1 MISIEHAVPRD
12 DVALGVVRAENV
24 EMSRTPH
31 RFDARLDD
39 LLQRRKTELS
49 SKEEGRRTAA
59 RDILR
64 NGTYKPTG
72 RGKPASEYLLR
83 AAAQPED
90 RFPRINGPVDICNYM
105 SLRHV
110 LPISLWD
117 VDRAAAARFR
127 FRLGREGERYVFNDG
142 GQQIDLKDL
151 LVGCRVREGANP
163 TDEPIVNPVRD
174 SLATKTNADT
184 HRVAAC
190 LYAPLNVVSP
200 ADLKKI
206 CAEFLALLA
215 ECGDNVDGGYAV
227 LTFGST
233 VDL

>member
-12 DVALGVVRAENV
+12 DVVLGAVRADNL
-24 EMSRTPH
+24 EMSRYPL
-31 RFDARLDD
+31 RFDGRLDD
-39 LLQRRKTELS
+39 LLQRRRTDLS
-49 SKEEGRRTAA
+49 SEEEGRRTAA

-83 AAAQPED
+83 AAARPD
-90 RFPRINGPVDICNYM
+90 YPFPRINGPVDICNYM

-127 FRLGREGERYVFNDG
+127 FRLGREGERYVFNKG

-151 LVGCRVREGANP
+151 LVGCRVREEANP
-163 TDEPIVNPVRD
+163 SDEPIVNPIRD
-174 SLATKTNADT
+174 SLATKTNPDT
-184 HRVAAC
+184 RRVAAC
-190 LYAPLNVVSP
+190 LYAPLNVVST
-200 ADLKKI
+200 ADLEEI
-206 CAEFLALLA
+206 CAEFLELLS
-215 ECGDNVDGGYAV
+215 ECGDDVDGGYAV
-227 LTFGST
+227 LRRGST
-233 VDL
+233 VDV